1 MEIKIAEYC
10 GFCYGVKRAVEMAEK
25 AAVDRVNGATLG
37 PLIHNP
43 QFIAELEAKGIACK
57 DDLDQFTAGE
67 TVIFRSHGVGPEV
80 YEEAEAKQLNI
91 IDATC
96 PNVRMAQK
104 KAFQAAQDGY
114 LPIIV
119 GEKNHPEVKS
129 IKKWAG
135 ENAIVVEYLK
145 DISEVPQKDKYAV
158 IIQTTFEL
166 QKFEEILAALQKER
180 EGEYKVERTICLATS
195 QRQNAA
201 MKLAGEVD
209 AFIVIGGRNSANTR
223 HLYELVASKCP
234 KAYHIETAAELEQ
247 EMFRDCIK
255 IGITAGASTPDRL
268 IKEAIVAMENMD
280 FESLLAQSEEV
291 NVYPGKIVEATVI
304 QLDKDGVYVDFGY
317 MREGIVTYP
326 EWSLTETAEEL
337 MATIKVGD
345 KVEVKVIPGT
355 SKDDFVRMSKIKAER
370 DAAWKNVAELAEG
383 EKRAAT
389 VKVIRIIKNKAKNIV
404 GLAVA
409 VEGVEGFMPA
419 SHVELKRVEDFTGY
433 VGQELEAE
441 IIEVDLEKKRIVVS
455 RRDLLKAEKEAKAK
469 AWKEAKEAR
478 IAAAKEARAA
488 AEEAAYASVEEGTT
502 VPGKVVKIAEF
513 GLFVEVGAGL
523 VGLVHNTELSWN
535 RNAKPEVDTHAVN
548 VAQRTR
554 IRFGIETDMQ
564 VVLTK
569 RFHSVNDIEFDFR
582 VYAQIKLFIKAQ
594 GLIIFASA
602 TCVYTLPFH
611 VFRVPRIPF
620 RPELFEK
627 RAVRFVCN
635 RFHTRRQSVN
645 HVLTDYRYD
654 VVIRQESSPICRKR
668 YKPFIRLQVFRVA
681 ASNARFF
688 LRYPLFRFN
697 AHKRYKRVRFF
708 YAVPLRQQQRFEG
721 IGNRVHSLEINRLIL
736 GVRVGNLRH
745 VVRVI
750 RVQAC
755 GKRVY
760 RFVNGNIIRVRSK
773 RRKRCVRRV

>member
-1 MEIKIAEYC
+1 MEIKLAEYC

-25 AAVDRVNGATLG
+25 AAEEKVNGATLG

-43 QFIAELEAKGIACK
+43 QFIAELESKGIACK
-57 DDLDQFTAGE
+57 EDLAEFTAGE

-80 YEEAEAKQLNI
+80 YQKAEAMQLNI

-104 KAFQAAQDGY
+104 KAAQAAEDGY
-114 LPIIV
+114 FPVIV

-135 ENAIVVEYLK
+135 ENAIVVEYLE
-145 DISEVPQKDKYAV
+145 DISNIPQKDKYAV

-166 QKFEEILAALQKER
+166 QKFEEILAAMQKER
-180 EGEYKVERTICLATS
+180 VGEYRVERTICLATS

-209 AFIVIGGRNSANTR
+209 AFVVVGGRNSANTR
-223 HLYELVASKCP
+223 HLYELVAGKCP
-234 KAYHIETAAELEQ
+234 RAYHIETAAELDAD
-247 EMFRDCIK
+247 MFRDCIK

-280 FESLLAQSEEV
+280 FGSLLAQSEEV
-291 NVYPGKIVEATVI
+291 SVYPGKVLEATVI

-345 KVEVKVIPGT
+345 VVEVKVIPGT
-355 SKDDFVRMSKIKAER
+355 SKDDFVRMSKVKAER

-383 EKRAAT
+383 EKRAAS

-433 VGQELEAE
+433 VGQEMEAE

-488 AEEAAYASVEEGTT
+488 AEEAAYASVEEGTG
-502 VPGKVVKIAEF
+502 VAGKVVKAAEF

-535 RNAKPEVDTHAVN
+535 RNAKAEE
-548 VAQRTR
+548 VAQV
-554 IRFGIETDMQ
+554 GDE
-564 VVLTK
+564 VEV
-569 RFHSVNDIEFDFR
+569 
-582 VYAQIKLFIKAQ
+582 FIKKIDRENKRVA
-594 GLIIFASA
+594 LSIKA
-602 TCVYTLPFH
+602 TQEDPWKVEAGKLNVGDIVEVQVLRFLPFGVIVKISDKVEGLVH
-611 VFRVPRIPF
+611 ISEIAEERIA
-620 RPELFEK
+620 K
-627 RAVRFVCN
+627 ADD
-635 RFHTRRQSVN
+635 
-645 HVLTDYRYD
+645 VLEAGQIVKAQVLKMDLEGKKIGLSIVKAAQAAEQAEY
-654 VVIRQESSPICRKR
+654 SS
-668 YKPFIRLQVFRVA
+668 YLNGSEGLTQDLSEQLQ
-681 ASNARFF
+681 
-688 LRYPLFRFN
+688 
-697 AHKRYKRVRFF
+697 
-708 YAVPLRQQQRFEG
+708 
-721 IGNRVHSLEINRLIL
+721 
-736 GVRVGNLRH
+736 
-745 VVRVI
+745 
-750 RVQAC
+750 
-755 GKRVY
+755 
-760 RFVNGNIIRVRSK
+760 
-773 RRKRCVRRV
+773 

>member
-1 MEIKIAEYC
+1 MLEMEIKIAEYC

-25 AAVDRVNGATLG
+25 AAADRINGATLG

-80 YEEAEAKQLNI
+80 YEKAEAKQLNI

-166 QKFEEILAALQKER
+166 QKFEEILTALQKER
-180 EGEYKVERTICLATS
+180 EGEYRVERTICLATS

-535 RNAKPEVDTHAVN
+535 RNAKAEDVAAVGDEVEVFIKKIDREN
-548 VAQRTR
+548 KRVALSIKATQEDPWKVEAGKLNIGDIVEVQVLRFLPFGAIVKISDKVEGLVHISEIAEER
-554 IRFGIETDMQ
+554 IAKADDVLEAGQIVKAQ
-564 VVLTK
+564 VVKMDLEGKKVGLSIVKAAQAAEQAEYSSYLNGSEGLTQDL
-569 RFHSVNDIEFDFR
+569 SE
-582 VYAQIKLFIKAQ
+582 Q
-594 GLIIFASA
+594 
-602 TCVYTLPFH
+602 
-611 VFRVPRIPF
+611 
-620 RPELFEK
+620 
-627 RAVRFVCN
+627 
-635 RFHTRRQSVN
+635 
-645 HVLTDYRYD
+645 
-654 VVIRQESSPICRKR
+654 
-668 YKPFIRLQVFRVA
+668 LQ
-681 ASNARFF
+681 
-688 LRYPLFRFN
+688 
-697 AHKRYKRVRFF
+697 
-708 YAVPLRQQQRFEG
+708 
-721 IGNRVHSLEINRLIL
+721 
-736 GVRVGNLRH
+736 
-745 VVRVI
+745 
-750 RVQAC
+750 
-755 GKRVY
+755 
-760 RFVNGNIIRVRSK
+760 
-773 RRKRCVRRV
+773 

>member
-1 MEIKIAEYC
+1 MLKMEIKIAEYC

-25 AAVDRVNGATLG
+25 AAAERVNGATLG

-80 YEEAEAKQLNI
+80 YEKAEAKQLNI

-180 EGEYKVERTICLATS
+180 EGEYRVERTICLATS

-535 RNAKPEVDTHAVN
+535 RNAKAEDVAAVGDEVEVFIKKIDREN
-548 VAQRTR
+548 KRVALSIKATQEDPWKVEAGKLNIGDIVEVQVLRFLPFGAIVKISDKVEGLVHISEIAEER
-554 IRFGIETDMQ
+554 IAKADDVLEAGQIVKAQ
-564 VVLTK
+564 VVKMDLEGKKVGLSIVKAAQAAEQAEYSSYLNGSEGLTQDL
-569 RFHSVNDIEFDFR
+569 SE
-582 VYAQIKLFIKAQ
+582 Q
-594 GLIIFASA
+594 
-602 TCVYTLPFH
+602 
-611 VFRVPRIPF
+611 
-620 RPELFEK
+620 
-627 RAVRFVCN
+627 
-635 RFHTRRQSVN
+635 
-645 HVLTDYRYD
+645 
-654 VVIRQESSPICRKR
+654 
-668 YKPFIRLQVFRVA
+668 LQ
-681 ASNARFF
+681 
-688 LRYPLFRFN
+688 
-697 AHKRYKRVRFF
+697 
-708 YAVPLRQQQRFEG
+708 
-721 IGNRVHSLEINRLIL
+721 
-736 GVRVGNLRH
+736 
-745 VVRVI
+745 
-750 RVQAC
+750 
-755 GKRVY
+755 
-760 RFVNGNIIRVRSK
+760 
-773 RRKRCVRRV
+773 

>member
-1 MEIKIAEYC
+1 MLEMEIKIAEYC

-25 AAVDRVNGATLG
+25 AAADRINGATLG

-80 YEEAEAKQLNI
+80 YEKAEAKQLNI

-180 EGEYKVERTICLATS
+180 EGEYRVERTICLATS

-223 HLYELVASKCP
+223 HLYELVAGKCP

-247 EMFRDCIK
+247 EMFRNCIK

-535 RNAKPEVDTHAVN
+535 RNAKAEDVAAVGDEVEV
-548 VAQRTR
+548 
-554 IRFGIETDMQ
+554 
-564 VVLTK
+564 
-569 RFHSVNDIEFDFR
+569 
-582 VYAQIKLFIKAQ
+582 FIKKIDRENKRVA
-594 GLIIFASA
+594 LSIKA
-602 TCVYTLPFH
+602 TQEDPWKVEAGKLNIGDIVEVQVLRFLPFGAIVKISDKVEGLVH
-611 VFRVPRIPF
+611 ISEIAEERIA
-620 RPELFEK
+620 K
-627 RAVRFVCN
+627 ADD
-635 RFHTRRQSVN
+635 
-645 HVLTDYRYD
+645 VLEAGQIVKAQVLKMDLEGKKIGLSIVKAAQAAEQAEY
-654 VVIRQESSPICRKR
+654 SS
-668 YKPFIRLQVFRVA
+668 YLNGSEGLTQDLSEQLQ
-681 ASNARFF
+681 
-688 LRYPLFRFN
+688 
-697 AHKRYKRVRFF
+697 
-708 YAVPLRQQQRFEG
+708 
-721 IGNRVHSLEINRLIL
+721 
-736 GVRVGNLRH
+736 
-745 VVRVI
+745 
-750 RVQAC
+750 
-755 GKRVY
+755 
-760 RFVNGNIIRVRSK
+760 
-773 RRKRCVRRV
+773 

>member
-1 MEIKIAEYC
+1 MLKMEIKIAEYC

-25 AAVDRVNGATLG
+25 AAADRINGATLG

-57 DDLDQFTAGE
+57 EDLDQFTAGE

-80 YEEAEAKQLNI
+80 YEKAEAKQLNI

-104 KAFQAAQDGY
+104 KAYQAAQDGY

-180 EGEYKVERTICLATS
+180 EGEYRVERTICLATS

-535 RNAKPEVDTHAVN
+535 RNAKAEDVAAVGDEVEVFIKKIDREN
-548 VAQRTR
+548 KRVALSIKATQEDPWKVEAGKLNIGDIVEVQVLRFLPFGAIVKISDKVEGLVHISEIAEER
-554 IRFGIETDMQ
+554 IAKADDVLEAGQIVKAQ
-564 VVLTK
+564 VVKMDLEGKKVGLSIVKAAQAAEQAEYSSYLNGSEGLTQDL
-569 RFHSVNDIEFDFR
+569 SE
-582 VYAQIKLFIKAQ
+582 Q
-594 GLIIFASA
+594 
-602 TCVYTLPFH
+602 
-611 VFRVPRIPF
+611 
-620 RPELFEK
+620 
-627 RAVRFVCN
+627 
-635 RFHTRRQSVN
+635 
-645 HVLTDYRYD
+645 
-654 VVIRQESSPICRKR
+654 
-668 YKPFIRLQVFRVA
+668 LQ
-681 ASNARFF
+681 
-688 LRYPLFRFN
+688 
-697 AHKRYKRVRFF
+697 
-708 YAVPLRQQQRFEG
+708 
-721 IGNRVHSLEINRLIL
+721 
-736 GVRVGNLRH
+736 
-745 VVRVI
+745 
-750 RVQAC
+750 
-755 GKRVY
+755 
-760 RFVNGNIIRVRSK
+760 
-773 RRKRCVRRV
+773 

>member
-25 AAVDRVNGATLG
+25 AAADRINGATLG

-57 DDLDQFTAGE
+57 EDLDQFTAGE

-180 EGEYKVERTICLATS
+180 EGEYRVERTICLATS

-535 RNAKPEVDTHAVN
+535 RNAKAEDVAAVGDEVEVFIKKIDREN
-548 VAQRTR
+548 KRVALSIKATQEDPWKVEAGKLNIGDIVEVQVLRFLPFGAIVKISDKVEGLVHISEIAEER
-554 IRFGIETDMQ
+554 IAKADDVLEAGQIVKAQ
-564 VVLTK
+564 VVKMDLEGKKVGLSIVKAAQAAEQAEYSSYLNGVEGLTQDL
-569 RFHSVNDIEFDFR
+569 SE
-582 VYAQIKLFIKAQ
+582 Q
-594 GLIIFASA
+594 
-602 TCVYTLPFH
+602 
-611 VFRVPRIPF
+611 
-620 RPELFEK
+620 
-627 RAVRFVCN
+627 
-635 RFHTRRQSVN
+635 
-645 HVLTDYRYD
+645 
-654 VVIRQESSPICRKR
+654 
-668 YKPFIRLQVFRVA
+668 LQ
-681 ASNARFF
+681 
-688 LRYPLFRFN
+688 
-697 AHKRYKRVRFF
+697 
-708 YAVPLRQQQRFEG
+708 
-721 IGNRVHSLEINRLIL
+721 
-736 GVRVGNLRH
+736 
-745 VVRVI
+745 
-750 RVQAC
+750 
-755 GKRVY
+755 
-760 RFVNGNIIRVRSK
+760 
-773 RRKRCVRRV
+773 

>member
-1 MEIKIAEYC
+1 MEIKLAEYC
-10 GFCYGVKRAVEMAEK
+10 GFCYGVKRAVEMTEQ
-25 AAVDRVNGATLG
+25 AAADCVNGGTLG

-57 DDLDQFTAGE
+57 EDLEEFNEGE
-67 TVIFRSHGVGPEV
+67 TIILRSHGVGPEV
-80 YEEAEAKQLNI
+80 YQKAEAMQLNI

-104 KAFQAAQDGY
+104 KAAQAVEDGY
-114 LPIIV
+114 FPVIV

-145 DISEVPQKDKYAV
+145 DISNIPQKDKYAV

-166 QKFEEILAALQKER
+166 QKFEEILAAMQKER
-180 EGEYKVERTICLATS
+180 VGEYRVERTICLATS

-209 AFIVIGGRNSANTR
+209 AFVVVGGRNSANTR

-234 KAYHIETAAELEQ
+234 KAYHIETAAELDAD
-247 EMFRDCIK
+247 MFRDCIK

-326 EWSLTETAEEL
+326 EWSLTETVEEL

-383 EKRAAT
+383 EKRAAS

-433 VGQELEAE
+433 VGQEMDAE

-502 VPGKVVKIAEF
+502 VTGKVVKIAEF
-513 GLFVEVGAGL
+513 GLFVEVGTGL

-535 RNAKPEVDTHAVN
+535 RNAKAEE
-548 VAQRTR
+548 VAQV
-554 IRFGIETDMQ
+554 GDE
-564 VVLTK
+564 VEV
-569 RFHSVNDIEFDFR
+569 
-582 VYAQIKLFIKAQ
+582 FIKKIDRENKRVA
-594 GLIIFASA
+594 LSIKA
-602 TCVYTLPFH
+602 TQEDPWKVEAGKLNVGDIVEVQVLRFLPFGVIVKISDKVEGLVH
-611 VFRVPRIPF
+611 ISEIAEERIA
-620 RPELFEK
+620 K
-627 RAVRFVCN
+627 ADD
-635 RFHTRRQSVN
+635 
-645 HVLTDYRYD
+645 VLEAGQIVKAQVLKMDLEGKKIGLSIVKAAQAAEQAEY
-654 VVIRQESSPICRKR
+654 SS
-668 YKPFIRLQVFRVA
+668 YLNGSEGLTQDLSEQLQ
-681 ASNARFF
+681 
-688 LRYPLFRFN
+688 
-697 AHKRYKRVRFF
+697 
-708 YAVPLRQQQRFEG
+708 
-721 IGNRVHSLEINRLIL
+721 
-736 GVRVGNLRH
+736 
-745 VVRVI
+745 
-750 RVQAC
+750 
-755 GKRVY
+755 
-760 RFVNGNIIRVRSK
+760 
-773 RRKRCVRRV
+773 

>member
-10 GFCYGVKRAVEMAEK
+10 GFCYGVKRAVEMAQK
-25 AAVDRVNGATLG
+25 AADDKVKGGTLG

-43 QFIAELEAKGIACK
+43 QFIAELESKGIACK
-57 DDLDQFTAGE
+57 EDLQDFTAGE
-67 TVIFRSHGVGPEV
+67 TVIFRSHGVGPEI
-80 YEEAEAKQLNI
+80 YQKAEEMQLNI

-104 KAFQAAQDGY
+104 KAFQVAQDGFY
-114 LPIIV
+114 PVIV

-135 ENAIVVEYLK
+135 ENAIVVECIE
-145 DISEVPQKDKYAV
+145 DISDVPQKDKYAV

-166 QKFEEILAALQKER
+166 QKFEEILAELQKQR
-180 EGEYKVERTICLATS
+180 LGEYRVERTICLATS

-201 MKLAGEVD
+201 IKLASEVD
-209 AFIVIGGRNSANTR
+209 AFLVIGGRNSANTR
-223 HLYELVASKCP
+223 HLYELVATKCA
-234 KAYHIETAAELEQ
+234 KAYHIETAAELDWG
-247 EMFRDCIK
+247 MFRDCIK

-268 IKEAIVAMENMD
+268 IKEAIAAMENMD

-291 NVYPGKIVEATVI
+291 NVYPGKVVEATVI

-326 EWSLTETAEEL
+326 EWSLTETAEQL

-355 SKDDFVRMSKIKAER
+355 SKDDFVRMSKVKAER

-383 EKRAAT
+383 EKRAAS

-433 VGQELEAE
+433 VGQEMEAE

-502 VPGKVVKIAEF
+502 VAGKVVKIAEF

-535 RNAKPEVDTHAVN
+535 RNAKAEE
-548 VAQRTR
+548 VAQVGDEVEVFVKKIDR
-554 IRFGIETDMQ
+554 EN
-564 VVLTK
+564 K
-569 RFHSVNDIEFDFR
+569 RVALS
-582 VYAQIKLFIKAQ
+582 IKATQ
-594 GLIIFASA
+594 EDPWKVEAGKLNVGEIVEVEVLRF
-602 TCVYTLPFH
+602 LPFGAIVKISDKVEGLVH
-611 VFRVPRIPF
+611 ISEIAEERIA
-620 RPELFEK
+620 K
-627 RAVRFVCN
+627 ADD
-635 RFHTRRQSVN
+635 
-645 HVLTDYRYD
+645 VLEAGQIVKAQVLKMDLEGKKIGLSIVKAAQAAEQAEY
-654 VVIRQESSPICRKR
+654 SS
-668 YKPFIRLQVFRVA
+668 YLNGSAGLTQDLSEQLQ
-681 ASNARFF
+681 
-688 LRYPLFRFN
+688 
-697 AHKRYKRVRFF
+697 
-708 YAVPLRQQQRFEG
+708 
-721 IGNRVHSLEINRLIL
+721 
-736 GVRVGNLRH
+736 
-745 VVRVI
+745 
-750 RVQAC
+750 
-755 GKRVY
+755 
-760 RFVNGNIIRVRSK
+760 
-773 RRKRCVRRV
+773 

>member
-25 AAVDRVNGATLG
+25 AAADRVNGATLG

-57 DDLDQFTAGE
+57 EDLDQFTAGE

-80 YEEAEAKQLNI
+80 YEKAEAKQLNI

-114 LPIIV
+114 LPVIV

-180 EGEYKVERTICLATS
+180 EGEYRVERTICLATS

-535 RNAKPEVDTHAVN
+535 RNAKAEDVAAVGDEVEVFIKKIDREN
-548 VAQRTR
+548 KRVALSIKATQEDPWKVEAGKLNIGDIVEVQVLRFLPFGAIVKISDKVEGLVHISEIAEER
-554 IRFGIETDMQ
+554 IAKADDVLEAGQIVKAQ
-564 VVLTK
+564 VVKMDLEGKKVGLSIVKAAQAAEQAEYSSYLNGSEGLTQDL
-569 RFHSVNDIEFDFR
+569 SE
-582 VYAQIKLFIKAQ
+582 Q
-594 GLIIFASA
+594 
-602 TCVYTLPFH
+602 
-611 VFRVPRIPF
+611 
-620 RPELFEK
+620 
-627 RAVRFVCN
+627 
-635 RFHTRRQSVN
+635 
-645 HVLTDYRYD
+645 
-654 VVIRQESSPICRKR
+654 
-668 YKPFIRLQVFRVA
+668 LQ
-681 ASNARFF
+681 
-688 LRYPLFRFN
+688 
-697 AHKRYKRVRFF
+697 
-708 YAVPLRQQQRFEG
+708 
-721 IGNRVHSLEINRLIL
+721 
-736 GVRVGNLRH
+736 
-745 VVRVI
+745 
-750 RVQAC
+750 
-755 GKRVY
+755 
-760 RFVNGNIIRVRSK
+760 
-773 RRKRCVRRV
+773 

>member
-10 GFCYGVKRAVEMAEK
+10 GFCYGVKCAVEMAEK
-25 AAVDRVNGATLG
+25 AAADRVNGATLG

-135 ENAIVVEYLK
+135 ENAIVVEYLM
-145 DISEVPQKDKYAV
+145 DVSEVPQKDKYAV

-180 EGEYKVERTICLATS
+180 EGEYRVERTICLATS

-223 HLYELVASKCP
+223 HLYELVANKCP

-535 RNAKPEVDTHAVN
+535 RNAKAEDVAAVGDEVEV
-548 VAQRTR
+548 
-554 IRFGIETDMQ
+554 
-564 VVLTK
+564 
-569 RFHSVNDIEFDFR
+569 
-582 VYAQIKLFIKAQ
+582 FIKKIDRENKRVA
-594 GLIIFASA
+594 LSIKA
-602 TCVYTLPFH
+602 TQEDPWKVEAGKLNIGDIVEVQVLRFLPFGAIVKISDKVEGLVH
-611 VFRVPRIPF
+611 ISEIAEERIAKA
-620 RPELFEK
+620 ED
-627 RAVRFVCN
+627 
-635 RFHTRRQSVN
+635 
-645 HVLTDYRYD
+645 VLEAGQIVKAQVLKMDLEGKKIGLSIVKAAQAAEQAEY
-654 VVIRQESSPICRKR
+654 SS
-668 YKPFIRLQVFRVA
+668 YLNGSAGLTQDLSEQLQ
-681 ASNARFF
+681 
-688 LRYPLFRFN
+688 
-697 AHKRYKRVRFF
+697 
-708 YAVPLRQQQRFEG
+708 
-721 IGNRVHSLEINRLIL
+721 
-736 GVRVGNLRH
+736 
-745 VVRVI
+745 
-750 RVQAC
+750 
-755 GKRVY
+755 
-760 RFVNGNIIRVRSK
+760 
-773 RRKRCVRRV
+773 

>member
-1 MEIKIAEYC
+1 MLEMEIKIAEYC

-80 YEEAEAKQLNI
+80 YEKAEAKQLNI

-104 KAFQAAQDGY
+104 KVYQAAQDGY
-114 LPIIV
+114 FPVIV

-180 EGEYKVERTICLATS
+180 EGEYRVERTICLATS

-535 RNAKPEVDTHAVN
+535 RNAKAEDVAAVGDEVEVFIKKIDREN
-548 VAQRTR
+548 KRVALSIKATQEDPWKVEAGKLNIGDIVEVQVLRFLPFGAIVKISDKVEGLVHISEIAEER
-554 IRFGIETDMQ
+554 IAKADDVLEAGQIVKAQ
-564 VVLTK
+564 VVKMDLEGKKVGLSIVKAAQAAEQAEYSSYLNGSEGLTQDL
-569 RFHSVNDIEFDFR
+569 SE
-582 VYAQIKLFIKAQ
+582 Q
-594 GLIIFASA
+594 
-602 TCVYTLPFH
+602 
-611 VFRVPRIPF
+611 
-620 RPELFEK
+620 
-627 RAVRFVCN
+627 
-635 RFHTRRQSVN
+635 
-645 HVLTDYRYD
+645 
-654 VVIRQESSPICRKR
+654 
-668 YKPFIRLQVFRVA
+668 LQ
-681 ASNARFF
+681 
-688 LRYPLFRFN
+688 
-697 AHKRYKRVRFF
+697 
-708 YAVPLRQQQRFEG
+708 
-721 IGNRVHSLEINRLIL
+721 
-736 GVRVGNLRH
+736 
-745 VVRVI
+745 
-750 RVQAC
+750 
-755 GKRVY
+755 
-760 RFVNGNIIRVRSK
+760 
-773 RRKRCVRRV
+773 

>member
-1 MEIKIAEYC
+1 MLEMEIKIAEYC

-25 AAVDRVNGATLG
+25 AAADRVNGATLG

-80 YEEAEAKQLNI
+80 YEKAEAKQLNI

-114 LPIIV
+114 LPVIV

-180 EGEYKVERTICLATS
+180 EGEYRVERTICLATS

-223 HLYELVASKCP
+223 HLYELVANKCP

-535 RNAKPEVDTHAVN
+535 RNAKAEDVAAVGDEVEVFIKKIDREN
-548 VAQRTR
+548 KRVALSIKATQEDPWKVEAGKLNIGDIVEVQVLRFLPFGAIVKISDKVEGLVHISEIAEER
-554 IRFGIETDMQ
+554 IAKADDVLEAGQIVKAQ
-564 VVLTK
+564 VVKMDLEGKKVGLSIVKAAQAAEQAEYSSYLNGSEGLTQDL
-569 RFHSVNDIEFDFR
+569 S
-582 VYAQIKLFIKAQ
+582 
-594 GLIIFASA
+594 G
-602 TCVYTLPFH
+602 
-611 VFRVPRIPF
+611 
-620 RPELFEK
+620 
-627 RAVRFVCN
+627 
-635 RFHTRRQSVN
+635 
-645 HVLTDYRYD
+645 
-654 VVIRQESSPICRKR
+654 
-668 YKPFIRLQVFRVA
+668 
-681 ASNARFF
+681 
-688 LRYPLFRFN
+688 
-697 AHKRYKRVRFF
+697 
-708 YAVPLRQQQRFEG
+708 
-721 IGNRVHSLEINRLIL
+721 
-736 GVRVGNLRH
+736 
-745 VVRVI
+745 
-750 RVQAC
+750 
-755 GKRVY
+755 
-760 RFVNGNIIRVRSK
+760 
-773 RRKRCVRRV
+773 

>member
-1 MEIKIAEYC
+1 VLKMEIKIAEYC

-25 AAVDRVNGATLG
+25 AAADRINGATLG

-80 YEEAEAKQLNI
+80 YEKAEAKQLNI

-180 EGEYKVERTICLATS
+180 EGEYRVERTICLATS

-223 HLYELVASKCP
+223 HLYELVANKCP

-535 RNAKPEVDTHAVN
+535 RNAKAEDVAAVGDEVEV
-548 VAQRTR
+548 
-554 IRFGIETDMQ
+554 
-564 VVLTK
+564 
-569 RFHSVNDIEFDFR
+569 
-582 VYAQIKLFIKAQ
+582 FIKKIDRENKRVA
-594 GLIIFASA
+594 LSIKA
-602 TCVYTLPFH
+602 TQEDPWKVEAGKLNIGDIVEVQVLRFLPFGAIVKISDKVEGLVH
-611 VFRVPRIPF
+611 ISEIAEERIA
-620 RPELFEK
+620 K
-627 RAVRFVCN
+627 ADD
-635 RFHTRRQSVN
+635 
-645 HVLTDYRYD
+645 VLEAGQIVKAQVLKMDLEGKKIGLSIVKAAQAAEQAEY
-654 VVIRQESSPICRKR
+654 SS
-668 YKPFIRLQVFRVA
+668 YLNGSEGLTQDLSEQLQ
-681 ASNARFF
+681 
-688 LRYPLFRFN
+688 
-697 AHKRYKRVRFF
+697 
-708 YAVPLRQQQRFEG
+708 
-721 IGNRVHSLEINRLIL
+721 
-736 GVRVGNLRH
+736 
-745 VVRVI
+745 
-750 RVQAC
+750 
-755 GKRVY
+755 
-760 RFVNGNIIRVRSK
+760 
-773 RRKRCVRRV
+773 

>member
-25 AAVDRVNGATLG
+25 AAADRINGATLG

-57 DDLDQFTAGE
+57 EDLDQFTAGE

-80 YEEAEAKQLNI
+80 YEKAEAKQLNI

-180 EGEYKVERTICLATS
+180 EGEYRVERTICLATS

-383 EKRAAT
+383 EKRATT

-535 RNAKPEVDTHAVN
+535 RNAKAEDVAAVGDEVEV
-548 VAQRTR
+548 
-554 IRFGIETDMQ
+554 
-564 VVLTK
+564 
-569 RFHSVNDIEFDFR
+569 
-582 VYAQIKLFIKAQ
+582 FIKKIDRENKRVA
-594 GLIIFASA
+594 LSIKA
-602 TCVYTLPFH
+602 TQEDPWKVEAGKLNIGDIVEVQVLRFLPFGAIVKISDKVEGLVH
-611 VFRVPRIPF
+611 ISEIAEERIA
-620 RPELFEK
+620 K
-627 RAVRFVCN
+627 ADD
-635 RFHTRRQSVN
+635 
-645 HVLTDYRYD
+645 VLEAGQIVKAQVLKMDLEGKKIGLSIVKAAQAAEQAEY
-654 VVIRQESSPICRKR
+654 SS
-668 YKPFIRLQVFRVA
+668 YLNGSAGLTQDLSEQLQ
-681 ASNARFF
+681 
-688 LRYPLFRFN
+688 
-697 AHKRYKRVRFF
+697 
-708 YAVPLRQQQRFEG
+708 
-721 IGNRVHSLEINRLIL
+721 
-736 GVRVGNLRH
+736 
-745 VVRVI
+745 
-750 RVQAC
+750 
-755 GKRVY
+755 
-760 RFVNGNIIRVRSK
+760 
-773 RRKRCVRRV
+773 

>member
-25 AAVDRVNGATLG
+25 AAADRVNGATLG

-180 EGEYKVERTICLATS
+180 EGEYRVERTICLATS

-535 RNAKPEVDTHAVN
+535 RNAKAEDVAAVGDEVEV
-548 VAQRTR
+548 
-554 IRFGIETDMQ
+554 
-564 VVLTK
+564 
-569 RFHSVNDIEFDFR
+569 
-582 VYAQIKLFIKAQ
+582 FIKKIDRENKRVA
-594 GLIIFASA
+594 LSIKA
-602 TCVYTLPFH
+602 TQEDPWKVEAGKLNIGDIVEVQVLRFLPFGAIVKISDKVEGLVH
-611 VFRVPRIPF
+611 ISEIAEERIA
-620 RPELFEK
+620 K
-627 RAVRFVCN
+627 ADD
-635 RFHTRRQSVN
+635 
-645 HVLTDYRYD
+645 VLEAGQIVKAQVLKMDLEGKKIGLSIVKAAQAAEQAEY
-654 VVIRQESSPICRKR
+654 SS
-668 YKPFIRLQVFRVA
+668 YLNGSEGLTQDLSEQLQ
-681 ASNARFF
+681 
-688 LRYPLFRFN
+688 
-697 AHKRYKRVRFF
+697 
-708 YAVPLRQQQRFEG
+708 
-721 IGNRVHSLEINRLIL
+721 
-736 GVRVGNLRH
+736 
-745 VVRVI
+745 
-750 RVQAC
+750 
-755 GKRVY
+755 
-760 RFVNGNIIRVRSK
+760 
-773 RRKRCVRRV
+773 

>member
-25 AAVDRVNGATLG
+25 AAEEKVNGATLG

-43 QFIAELEAKGIACK
+43 QFIAELESKGIACK
-57 DDLDQFTAGE
+57 EDLQDFTAGE
-67 TVIFRSHGVGPEV
+67 TVIFRSHGVGPEI
-80 YEEAEAKQLNI
+80 YQKAEEMQLDI

-104 KAFQAAQDGY
+104 KAFQAAQDGFY
-114 LPIIV
+114 PVIV

-135 ENAIVVEYLK
+135 ENAIVVECIE
-145 DISEVPQKDKYAV
+145 DISNVPQKDKYAV

-166 QKFEEILAALQKER
+166 QKFEEILAELQKVR
-180 EGEYKVERTICLATS
+180 QGEYRVERTICLATS

-201 MKLAGEVD
+201 IKLASEVD

-223 HLYELVASKCP
+223 HLYELVATKCA
-234 KAYHIETAAELEQ
+234 KAYHIETAAELDS

-268 IKEAIVAMENMD
+268 IKEAIIAMENMD

-355 SKDDFVRMSKIKAER
+355 SKDDFVRMSKVKAER

-383 EKRAAT
+383 EKRAAS

-433 VGQELEAE
+433 VGQEMEAE

-502 VPGKVVKIAEF
+502 VAGKVVKVAEF

-535 RNAKPEVDTHAVN
+535 RNAKAEE
-548 VAQRTR
+548 VAQV
-554 IRFGIETDMQ
+554 GDE
-564 VVLTK
+564 VEV
-569 RFHSVNDIEFDFR
+569 
-582 VYAQIKLFIKAQ
+582 FIKKIDRENKRVA
-594 GLIIFASA
+594 LSIKA
-602 TCVYTLPFH
+602 TQEDPWKVEAGKLNVGEIVEVEVLRFLPFGAIVKISDKVEGLVH
-611 VFRVPRIPF
+611 ISEIAEERIA
-620 RPELFEK
+620 K
-627 RAVRFVCN
+627 ADD
-635 RFHTRRQSVN
+635 
-645 HVLTDYRYD
+645 VLEAGQIVKAQVLKMDLEGKKIGLSIVKAAQAAEQAEY
-654 VVIRQESSPICRKR
+654 SS
-668 YKPFIRLQVFRVA
+668 YLNGSAGLTQDLSEQLQ
-681 ASNARFF
+681 
-688 LRYPLFRFN
+688 
-697 AHKRYKRVRFF
+697 
-708 YAVPLRQQQRFEG
+708 
-721 IGNRVHSLEINRLIL
+721 
-736 GVRVGNLRH
+736 
-745 VVRVI
+745 
-750 RVQAC
+750 
-755 GKRVY
+755 
-760 RFVNGNIIRVRSK
+760 
-773 RRKRCVRRV
+773 

>member
-1 MEIKIAEYC
+1 MLKMEIKIAEYC

-25 AAVDRVNGATLG
+25 AAADRINGATLG

-57 DDLDQFTAGE
+57 EDLDQFTAGE

-80 YEEAEAKQLNI
+80 YEKAEAKQLNI

-180 EGEYKVERTICLATS
+180 EGEYRVERTICLATS

-535 RNAKPEVDTHAVN
+535 RNAKAEDVAAVGDEVEV
-548 VAQRTR
+548 
-554 IRFGIETDMQ
+554 
-564 VVLTK
+564 
-569 RFHSVNDIEFDFR
+569 
-582 VYAQIKLFIKAQ
+582 FIKKIDRENKRVA
-594 GLIIFASA
+594 LSIKA
-602 TCVYTLPFH
+602 TQEDPWKVEAGKLNIGDIVEVQVLRFLPFGAIVKISDKVEGLVH
-611 VFRVPRIPF
+611 ISEIAEERIA
-620 RPELFEK
+620 K
-627 RAVRFVCN
+627 ADD
-635 RFHTRRQSVN
+635 
-645 HVLTDYRYD
+645 VLEAGQIVKAQVLKMDLEGKKIGLSIVKAAQAAEQAEY
-654 VVIRQESSPICRKR
+654 SS
-668 YKPFIRLQVFRVA
+668 YLNGSEGLTQDLSEQLQ
-681 ASNARFF
+681 
-688 LRYPLFRFN
+688 
-697 AHKRYKRVRFF
+697 
-708 YAVPLRQQQRFEG
+708 
-721 IGNRVHSLEINRLIL
+721 
-736 GVRVGNLRH
+736 
-745 VVRVI
+745 
-750 RVQAC
+750 
-755 GKRVY
+755 
-760 RFVNGNIIRVRSK
+760 
-773 RRKRCVRRV
+773 

>member
-1 MEIKIAEYC
+1 MLKMEIKIAEYC

-25 AAVDRVNGATLG
+25 AAADRINGATLG

-57 DDLDQFTAGE
+57 EDLDQFTAGE

-80 YEEAEAKQLNI
+80 YEKAEAKQLNI

-104 KAFQAAQDGY
+104 KAYQAAQDGY

-180 EGEYKVERTICLATS
+180 EGEYRVERTICLATS

-535 RNAKPEVDTHAVN
+535 RNAKAEDVAAVGDEVEV
-548 VAQRTR
+548 
-554 IRFGIETDMQ
+554 
-564 VVLTK
+564 
-569 RFHSVNDIEFDFR
+569 
-582 VYAQIKLFIKAQ
+582 FIKKIDRENKRVA
-594 GLIIFASA
+594 LSIKA
-602 TCVYTLPFH
+602 TQEDPWKVEAGKLNIGDIVEVQVLRFLPFGAIVKISDKVEGLVH
-611 VFRVPRIPF
+611 ISEIAEERIA
-620 RPELFEK
+620 K
-627 RAVRFVCN
+627 ADD
-635 RFHTRRQSVN
+635 
-645 HVLTDYRYD
+645 VLEAGQIVKAQVLKMDLEGKKIGLSIVKAAQAAEQAEY
-654 VVIRQESSPICRKR
+654 SS
-668 YKPFIRLQVFRVA
+668 YLNGSEGLTQDLSEQLQ
-681 ASNARFF
+681 
-688 LRYPLFRFN
+688 
-697 AHKRYKRVRFF
+697 
-708 YAVPLRQQQRFEG
+708 
-721 IGNRVHSLEINRLIL
+721 
-736 GVRVGNLRH
+736 
-745 VVRVI
+745 
-750 RVQAC
+750 
-755 GKRVY
+755 
-760 RFVNGNIIRVRSK
+760 
-773 RRKRCVRRV
+773 

>member
-25 AAVDRVNGATLG
+25 AAADRVNGATLG

-57 DDLDQFTAGE
+57 EDLDQFTAGE

-80 YEEAEAKQLNI
+80 YEKAEAKQLNI

-180 EGEYKVERTICLATS
+180 EGEYRVERTICLATS

-535 RNAKPEVDTHAVN
+535 RNAKAEDVAAVGDEVEV
-548 VAQRTR
+548 
-554 IRFGIETDMQ
+554 
-564 VVLTK
+564 
-569 RFHSVNDIEFDFR
+569 
-582 VYAQIKLFIKAQ
+582 FIKKIDRENKRVA
-594 GLIIFASA
+594 LSIKA
-602 TCVYTLPFH
+602 TQEDPWKVEAGKLNIGDIVEVQVLRFLPFGAIVKISDKVEGLVH
-611 VFRVPRIPF
+611 ISEIAEERIA
-620 RPELFEK
+620 K
-627 RAVRFVCN
+627 ADD
-635 RFHTRRQSVN
+635 
-645 HVLTDYRYD
+645 VLEAGQIVKAQVLKMDLEGKKIGLSIVKAAQAAEQAEY
-654 VVIRQESSPICRKR
+654 SS
-668 YKPFIRLQVFRVA
+668 YLNGSEGLTQDLSEQLQ
-681 ASNARFF
+681 
-688 LRYPLFRFN
+688 
-697 AHKRYKRVRFF
+697 
-708 YAVPLRQQQRFEG
+708 
-721 IGNRVHSLEINRLIL
+721 
-736 GVRVGNLRH
+736 
-745 VVRVI
+745 
-750 RVQAC
+750 
-755 GKRVY
+755 
-760 RFVNGNIIRVRSK
+760 
-773 RRKRCVRRV
+773 

>member
-1 MEIKIAEYC
+1 MLEMEIKIAEYC

-25 AAVDRVNGATLG
+25 AAADRVNGATLG

-57 DDLDQFTAGE
+57 EDLDQFTAGE

-80 YEEAEAKQLNI
+80 YEKAEAKQLNI

-180 EGEYKVERTICLATS
+180 EGEYRVERTICLATS

-223 HLYELVASKCP
+223 HLYELVAGKCP

-535 RNAKPEVDTHAVN
+535 RNAKAEDVAAVGDEVEVFIKKIDREN
-548 VAQRTR
+548 KRVALSIKATQEDPWKVEAGKLNIGDIVEVQVLRFLPFGAIVKISDKVEGLVHISEIAEER
-554 IRFGIETDMQ
+554 IAKADDVLEAGQIVKAQ
-564 VVLTK
+564 VVKMDLEGKKVGLSIVKAAQAAEQAEYSSYLNGSEGLTQDL
-569 RFHSVNDIEFDFR
+569 SE
-582 VYAQIKLFIKAQ
+582 Q
-594 GLIIFASA
+594 
-602 TCVYTLPFH
+602 
-611 VFRVPRIPF
+611 
-620 RPELFEK
+620 
-627 RAVRFVCN
+627 
-635 RFHTRRQSVN
+635 
-645 HVLTDYRYD
+645 
-654 VVIRQESSPICRKR
+654 
-668 YKPFIRLQVFRVA
+668 LQ
-681 ASNARFF
+681 
-688 LRYPLFRFN
+688 
-697 AHKRYKRVRFF
+697 
-708 YAVPLRQQQRFEG
+708 
-721 IGNRVHSLEINRLIL
+721 
-736 GVRVGNLRH
+736 
-745 VVRVI
+745 
-750 RVQAC
+750 
-755 GKRVY
+755 
-760 RFVNGNIIRVRSK
+760 
-773 RRKRCVRRV
+773 

>member
-1 MEIKIAEYC
+1 MLKMEIKIAEYC

-25 AAVDRVNGATLG
+25 AAADRINGATLG

-80 YEEAEAKQLNI
+80 YEKAEAKQLNI

-180 EGEYKVERTICLATS
+180 EGEYRVERTICLATS

-223 HLYELVASKCP
+223 HLYELVANKCP

-535 RNAKPEVDTHAVN
+535 RNAKAEDVAAVGDEVEV
-548 VAQRTR
+548 
-554 IRFGIETDMQ
+554 
-564 VVLTK
+564 
-569 RFHSVNDIEFDFR
+569 
-582 VYAQIKLFIKAQ
+582 FIKKIDRENKRVA
-594 GLIIFASA
+594 LSIKA
-602 TCVYTLPFH
+602 TQEDPWKVEAGKLNIGDIVEVQVLRFLPFGAIVKISDKVEGLVH
-611 VFRVPRIPF
+611 ISEIAEERIA
-620 RPELFEK
+620 K
-627 RAVRFVCN
+627 ADD
-635 RFHTRRQSVN
+635 
-645 HVLTDYRYD
+645 VLEAGQIVKAQVLKMDLEGKKIGLSIVKAAQAAEQAEY
-654 VVIRQESSPICRKR
+654 SS
-668 YKPFIRLQVFRVA
+668 YLNGSEGLTQDLSEQLQ
-681 ASNARFF
+681 
-688 LRYPLFRFN
+688 
-697 AHKRYKRVRFF
+697 
-708 YAVPLRQQQRFEG
+708 
-721 IGNRVHSLEINRLIL
+721 
-736 GVRVGNLRH
+736 
-745 VVRVI
+745 
-750 RVQAC
+750 
-755 GKRVY
+755 
-760 RFVNGNIIRVRSK
+760 
-773 RRKRCVRRV
+773 

>member
-1 MEIKIAEYC
+1 MLEMEIKIAEYC

-25 AAVDRVNGATLG
+25 AAADRINGATLG

-80 YEEAEAKQLNI
+80 YEKAEAKQLNI

-104 KAFQAAQDGY
+104 KAYQAAQDGY

-180 EGEYKVERTICLATS
+180 EGEYRVERTICLATS

-535 RNAKPEVDTHAVN
+535 RNAKAEDVAAVGDEVEVFIKKIDREN
-548 VAQRTR
+548 KRVALSIKATQEDPWKVEAGKLNIGDIVEVQVLRFLPFGAIVKISDKVEGLVHISEIAEER
-554 IRFGIETDMQ
+554 IAKADDVLEAGQIVKAQ
-564 VVLTK
+564 VVKMDLEGKKIGLSIVKAAQAAEQAEYSSYLNGSEGLTQDL
-569 RFHSVNDIEFDFR
+569 SE
-582 VYAQIKLFIKAQ
+582 Q
-594 GLIIFASA
+594 
-602 TCVYTLPFH
+602 
-611 VFRVPRIPF
+611 
-620 RPELFEK
+620 
-627 RAVRFVCN
+627 
-635 RFHTRRQSVN
+635 
-645 HVLTDYRYD
+645 
-654 VVIRQESSPICRKR
+654 
-668 YKPFIRLQVFRVA
+668 LQ
-681 ASNARFF
+681 
-688 LRYPLFRFN
+688 
-697 AHKRYKRVRFF
+697 
-708 YAVPLRQQQRFEG
+708 
-721 IGNRVHSLEINRLIL
+721 
-736 GVRVGNLRH
+736 
-745 VVRVI
+745 
-750 RVQAC
+750 
-755 GKRVY
+755 
-760 RFVNGNIIRVRSK
+760 
-773 RRKRCVRRV
+773 

>member
-25 AAVDRVNGATLG
+25 AAADRINGATLG

-57 DDLDQFTAGE
+57 EDLDQFTAGE

-80 YEEAEAKQLNI
+80 YEKAEAKQLNI

-180 EGEYKVERTICLATS
+180 EGEYRVERTICLATS

-433 VGQELEAE
+433 IGQELEAE

-535 RNAKPEVDTHAVN
+535 RNAKAEDVAAVGDEVEVFIKKIDREN
-548 VAQRTR
+548 KRVALSIKATQEDPWKVEAGKLNIGDIVEVQVLRFLPFGAIVKISDKVEGLVHISEIAEER
-554 IRFGIETDMQ
+554 IAKADDVLEAGQIVKAQ
-564 VVLTK
+564 VVKMDLEGKKVGLSIVKAAQAAEQAEYSSYLNGSEGLTQDL
-569 RFHSVNDIEFDFR
+569 SE
-582 VYAQIKLFIKAQ
+582 Q
-594 GLIIFASA
+594 
-602 TCVYTLPFH
+602 
-611 VFRVPRIPF
+611 
-620 RPELFEK
+620 
-627 RAVRFVCN
+627 
-635 RFHTRRQSVN
+635 
-645 HVLTDYRYD
+645 
-654 VVIRQESSPICRKR
+654 
-668 YKPFIRLQVFRVA
+668 LQ
-681 ASNARFF
+681 
-688 LRYPLFRFN
+688 
-697 AHKRYKRVRFF
+697 
-708 YAVPLRQQQRFEG
+708 
-721 IGNRVHSLEINRLIL
+721 
-736 GVRVGNLRH
+736 
-745 VVRVI
+745 
-750 RVQAC
+750 
-755 GKRVY
+755 
-760 RFVNGNIIRVRSK
+760 
-773 RRKRCVRRV
+773 

>member
-1 MEIKIAEYC
+1 MLEMEIKIAEYC

-25 AAVDRVNGATLG
+25 ATADRINGATLG

-80 YEEAEAKQLNI
+80 YEKAEAKQLNI

-180 EGEYKVERTICLATS
+180 EGEYRVERTICLATS

-535 RNAKPEVDTHAVN
+535 RNAKAEDVAAVGDEVEV
-548 VAQRTR
+548 
-554 IRFGIETDMQ
+554 
-564 VVLTK
+564 
-569 RFHSVNDIEFDFR
+569 
-582 VYAQIKLFIKAQ
+582 FIKKIDRENKRVA
-594 GLIIFASA
+594 LSIKA
-602 TCVYTLPFH
+602 TQEDPWKVEAGKLNIGDIVEVQVLRFLPFGAIVKISDKVEGLVH
-611 VFRVPRIPF
+611 ISEIAEERIAKA
-620 RPELFEK
+620 ED
-627 RAVRFVCN
+627 
-635 RFHTRRQSVN
+635 
-645 HVLTDYRYD
+645 VLEAGQIVKAQVLKMDLEGKKVGLSIVKAAQAAEQAEY
-654 VVIRQESSPICRKR
+654 SS
-668 YKPFIRLQVFRVA
+668 YLNGSAGLTQDLSEQLQ
-681 ASNARFF
+681 
-688 LRYPLFRFN
+688 
-697 AHKRYKRVRFF
+697 
-708 YAVPLRQQQRFEG
+708 
-721 IGNRVHSLEINRLIL
+721 
-736 GVRVGNLRH
+736 
-745 VVRVI
+745 
-750 RVQAC
+750 
-755 GKRVY
+755 
-760 RFVNGNIIRVRSK
+760 
-773 RRKRCVRRV
+773 